1 MSWLV
6 VFESKKKG
14 LFFSIEMFCWASK
27 IIILNKIKEI
37 STAEELLENL
47 VKSRFSEEYRHF
59 STRFSYPRDGSA
71 ELRIESPQR
80 KHLLKVRPVLHPS
93 RKLLRDQPDPGRVL
107 VCPSIPEPLAA
118 DLRRAG
124 IPHAD
129 LNGRLFVGESDFLL
143 DRRPGEVVFRNPRSG
158 PDPFSP
164 KASRLVRALLNQR
177 NTSLTQEELA
187 RQTGVSRAVVS
198 QVLAQL
204 VDEDY
209 VERSAASGR
218 KVPATYLLADFD
230 RLLEAWRQADNW
242 QKRTA
247 VHQFSVLSNRPE
259 EIAQKVVDSLGTESI
274 AFTQWFAAWLR
285 RPHTTPPVV
294 SAYVRQRHLLD
305 VIPARSVNTGG
316 NLWLII
322 PEDEGVFSGGQESQG
337 FPLVGDVQIYL
348 DLLPVGQR
356 GPETAAEF
364 KNWEGFAR

>member
-1 MSWLV
+1 MLCWV
-6 VFESKKKG
+6 SKFSVLSKTKKVT
-14 LFFSIEMFCWASK
+14 
-27 IIILNKIKEI
+27 
-37 STAEELLENL
+37 TAGELLENL
-47 VKSRFSEEYRHF
+47 EKSRFSEDYRLF
-59 STRFSYPRDGSA
+59 SARFSYSRDGSV
-71 ELRIESPQR
+71 ELRVESPQR
-80 KHLLKVRPVLHPS
+80 KHLLKIRPVLHPS
-93 RKLLRDQPDPGRVL
+93 RKLLRDQPDPGRVV

-118 DLRRAG
+118 DLRQAG

-129 LNGRLFVGESDFLL
+129 LNGRLFLAESDFLL
-143 DRRPGEVVFRNPRSG
+143 DRRPGKVIFRNPRSG

-177 NTSLTQEELA
+177 STALTQEELA

-198 QVLAQL
+198 QVLTRL

-209 VERSAASGR
+209 VERSTAPGGKS
-218 KVPATYLLADFD
+218 PATYLLADFD
-230 RLLEAWRQADNW
+230 RLLGAWSKADVW
-242 QKRTA
+242 QKRTSI
-247 VHQFSVLSNRPE
+247 HQFSVLSDRPE
-259 EIAQKVVDSLGTESI
+259 EIAQKVVDSVGMESI

-285 RPHTTPPVV
+285 RPHTIPPVV

-305 VIPARSVNTGG
+305 AIPARRVGTGG

-322 PEDEGVFSGGQESQG
+322 PEDDGVFSGEQESQG

-348 DLLPVGQR
+348 DLLQVGQR